1 MLTLLAHIANFPPM
15 LRVYKLF
22 FSVLMVVVLQS
33 CYTMLYPPQTQ
44 PETLTTMVSEPAMR
58 STFGGAGA
66 YGWDPYWEPALPF
79 TSYYSGYGASY
90 YSPYN
95 YYDYHHPHYAPVYV
109 VGESATPE
117 PARDFNRDDKQGGS
131 RLRVRNDNA
140 VPANISGQGNNT
152 SNNGGLSTAAAPI
165 VAPVKPK
172 PAIGSVAP
180 IKNKET
186 KAVKPAPK
194 KYTPSKPVTK
204 PSKSRESKPVKSS
217 KQSKQS
223 ESPASKK
230 RTRTRK

>member
-1 MLTLLAHIANFPPM
+1 M
-15 LRVYKLF
+15 LRAYKII
-22 FSVLMVVVLQS
+22 FSVLTVVVLQS

-44 PETLTTMVSEPAMR
+44 PETLTTMVSEPAMG
-58 STFGGAGA
+58 STFGGTGA

-109 VGESATPE
+109 VGESAVPE

-131 RLRVRNDNA
+131 RLRVRNGTS
-140 VPANISGQGNNT
+140 VPASISGQGNST
-152 SNNGGLSTAAAPI
+152 GDRGGLSTAAAPI

-172 PAIGSVAP
+172 PTIGSVAP
-180 IKNKET
+180 IKSKET

-194 KYTPSKPVTK
+194 KYTPAQPKSKPA
-204 PSKSRESKPVKSS
+204 KSREAKSVKSS
-217 KQSKQS
+217 KESKKS
-223 ESPASKK
+223 DSPAPKK
-230 RTRTRK
+230 RTRSRK